1 MDWRRAK
8 SVLILAFLMLNALLG
23 YQLWTEWRAQVN
35 ASVDWTSLPAE
46 TRQVMQAKGIRIG
59 ATLPTE
65 TPAMRD
71 LFFKLKEPAAGAKE
85 RVPLPSPPEARIV
98 FSPQELEDALGGV
111 IPELG
116 KYAYDDPGSRE
127 GVFVLNRMID
137 GFPMF
142 DIHLE
147 LYNSEQKIQA
157 YRQDIVQTL
166 SSDDAEAQQVLPAS
180 KAVAVVIENY
190 LPAGSV
196 IKDIRLGYHGQIF
209 PDAEM
214 QVSAPYWRVLLENGE
229 VYYVHAI
236 SAEVTTGKGE
246 ASKPATQAGS
256 SSTTD

>member
-8 SVLILAFLMLNALLG
+8 SVLIFAFLMLNVLLG

-35 ASVDWTSLPAE
+35 SSVGFTALSAE
-46 TRQVMQAKGIRIG
+46 TQEAMQEKGIRLDAKI
-59 ATLPTE
+59 PTD

-71 LFFKLKEPAAGAKE
+71 LSFRLLQDSAGAGK
-85 RVPLPSPPEARIV
+85 RDPIQLDSQPEARIV
-98 FSPQELEDALGGV
+98 FNPEELMAFLGGV

-127 GVFVLNRMID
+127 GVFVLNRMVD

-157 YRQDIVQTL
+157 YRQDLIQIL
-166 SSDDAEAQQVLPAS
+166 ESDGAREQQVLAAS
-180 KAVAVVIENY
+180 KAVAHLIENY
-190 LPAGSV
+190 LPQGSV

-209 PDAEM
+209 PDAET
-214 QVSAPYWRVLLENGE
+214 QVSAPSWRVLLENGE

-236 SAEVTTGKGE
+236 SAEVTTEKGE
-246 ASKPATQAGS
+246 AALVPVSG
-256 SSTTD
+256 